1 MKAVIVL
8 TLACVTGC
16 AGLAAAQDAPKRPG
30 LTLGQNGTV
39 LKDGQPYRGIG
50 VNYFS
55 AFSRTLTDP
64 ADTSYREGFDELAR
78 RGIPFARFMAG
89 GFWAK
94 DWSLYREDREAW
106 FRLMDGVVR
115 AAEERGIG
123 LIPSVFWWYPCV
135 PDIVGEPCSALGDP
149 NSKTIAFMREYA
161 AALVTRYMDSPAIW
175 AWEMGN
181 EYSLAADLPNA
192 ADHRPWVHPE
202 LGTPTSRSE
211 ADDLTSEMVTVA
223 SREFAKA
230 VRQHDPYRLITPG
243 HSLPRA
249 SAHHLKSEGQWT
261 QDTPG
266 QFEANLVEVNPM
278 PSDLISVHVYPFDR
292 EKRFGK
298 EEVPFEETL
307 RLCMKVAADSGK
319 ALFVG
324 EFGAGGEQI
333 ANDPVRCKTVHE
345 EMLAAIES
353 TGVPLSAVWVFD
365 LPQQDNTFNITPK
378 NERAYLL
385 DMVAAAHGRVSGSV
399 ASP

>member
-1 MKAVIVL
+1 MKAIFLLVL
-8 TLACVTGC
+8 AGALGLC
-16 AGLAAAQDAPKRPG
+16 APLAAQDVPKRPG
-30 LTLGQNGTV
+30 LTLGPEGTV
-39 LKDGQPYRGIG
+39 LKDGRPYRGIG

-55 AFSRTLTDP
+55 AFSRTLVDH

-89 GFWAK
+89 GFWAR

-123 LIPSVFWWYPCV
+123 LIPSAFWWYPCV
-135 PDIVGEPCSALGDP
+135 PDIVGEPCSALGNP
-149 NSKTIAFMREYA
+149 ESKTIAFMREYVA
-161 AALVTRYMDSPAIW
+161 ELVTRYKDSPAIW

-202 LGTPTSRSE
+202 LGTPASRSE
-211 ADDLTSEMVTVA
+211 ADDITTDMVIVA

-230 VRQHDPYRLITPG
+230 VRRHDPYRLVTPG

-249 SAHHLKSEGQWT
+249 SAYYLRSERQWT
-261 QDTPG
+261 QDSPE
-266 QFEANLVEVNPM
+266 QFGSNLLDVNPP
-278 PSDLISVHVYPFDR
+278 PSDLVSVHVYPFDR
-292 EKRFGK
+292 EKRFGRD
-298 EEVPFEETL
+298 EVSFEETL

-333 ANDPVRCKTVHE
+333 AHDPVRCRAVHE
-345 EMLAAIES
+345 EMVAALES

-365 LPQQDNTFNITPK
+365 LPQQEDSFNITAK

-385 DMVAAAHGRVSGSV
+385 DMVAAAHKRLNGPGS
-399 ASP
+399 AP